1 MNYKLLKISFLI
13 GAVTLVSS
21 CESDFEALP
30 VEQYTIDFIFS
41 KTDSLGVNAKAY
53 LNTVYAQ
60 LQNGHNRVGDDY
72 LDAASDDA
80 VSSAVVTVDITKLA
94 TGAYNAASQVSSD
107 MLWAYYYAGIRSA
120 TTFITNIE
128 VVPLKDKLPNGV
140 PLAKVWKSE
149 ARFIRAMHYFELLK
163 RYGGVPLIGDRVR
176 ELGEDV
182 ELPRNT
188 FGECVNYIVAECDA
202 IKDSLRYYPIAS
214 PDMNGHVA
222 TKEAALALK
231 ARVLLYA
238 ASPLYN
244 GGNIDPNNPLTGYTN
259 YDANR
264 WKLAADAASDFM
276 DQNTFFSLVP
286 DFSNVFITE
295 NNGEVI
301 FFRTGGENTNIET
314 RNGPVGFPGTNQG
327 SGRTSPSQALVDAFP
342 MINGKPVTDASYDPN
357 DPYAN
362 RDPRLNKTVL
372 HNGSQWLN
380 TTIET
385 FQGGRHKPG
394 GQIQQTKTSYYMRK
408 FMGNF
413 ETSANYAAT
422 PHDWVVFR
430 YAEILLNYAEAQNEF
445 AGATAEVYQAIQAI
459 RQRAGIQAG
468 GDNSYGLDAGLTKEQ
483 MRTIIQNERRIELA
497 FEEHRYWDIRRWK
510 IAEQVFSTPVNGLV
524 IVKSGTTL
532 NYNIAPV
539 LTATF
544 DTKRYLYP
552 IVFDEVVKN
561 RNMVQNPQW

>member
-1 MNYKLLKISFLI
+1 MNHRLLKYSFVI
-13 GAVTLVSS
+13 GVLTLVSS
-21 CESDFEALP
+21 CESDYEALP

-53 LNTVYAQ
+53 LNTVYST
-60 LQNGHNRVGDDY
+60 LQNGHNRVGGDY

-80 VSSAVVTVDITKLA
+80 VSSTIFTSDIMRLA
-94 TGAYNAASQVSSD
+94 AGSYSAASQIATD
-107 MLWAYYYAGIRSA
+107 MRWGNYYAGIRSA

-128 VVPLKDKLPNGV
+128 TVPLKEKLPNGV
-140 PLAKVWKSE
+140 SLVNVWKSE

-163 RYGGVPLIGDRVR
+163 RYGGVPLVGDEVR

-188 FGECVNYIVAECDA
+188 FEECVNYIVAECDA
-202 IKDSLRYYPIAS
+202 IRDSLRHYPITS
-214 PDMNGHVA
+214 PEVNGHTV

-244 GGNIDPNNPLTGYTN
+244 GGNIDPGNTLTGYTS

-264 WKLAADAASDFM
+264 WKLAVDAARNFI
-276 DQNTFFSLVP
+276 DQNTYFSLEP
-286 DFSNVFITE
+286 YFNDVFITE
-295 NNGEVI
+295 NNSEVI
-301 FFRTGGENTNIET
+301 FFRSGGENTNIENA
-314 RNGPVGFPGTNQG
+314 NGPVGFSGTNQG
-327 SGRTSPSQALVDAFP
+327 SGRTSPSQELVDAFL
-342 MINGKPVTDASYDPN
+342 MINGKPISDASYNPN

-362 RDPRLNKTVL
+362 RDPRLDSTVL

-385 FQGGRHKPG
+385 FEGGRQKPG
-394 GQIQQTKTSYYMRK
+394 GQIQQTKTSYYLRK

-413 ETSANYAAT
+413 ETSTNYAAT

-445 AGATAEVYQAIQAI
+445 AGATAEVYQALQDI
-459 RQRAGIQAG
+459 RRRAGILLG
-468 GDNSYGLDAGLTKEQ
+468 VDNGYGLAPGLTKEQ
-483 MRTIIQNERRIELA
+483 MRGIIQNERRIELA

-510 IAEQVFSTPVNGLV
+510 IAEDVFSKPVNGLV
-524 IVKSGTTL
+524 IVKSGSTL
-532 NYNIAPV
+532 NYNLVPV
-539 LTATF
+539 TATMF
-544 DTKRYLYP
+544 SAKQYLYP

-561 RNMVQNPQW
+561 RNMVQNPEW